1 MKRLCISL
9 LCFFSAL
16 VMSEQPELEWCLDDF
31 PNRHSYPSH
40 GSPYGPTVDFM
51 QELAK
56 RADIRIR
63 FSPNTP
69 FARCL
74 RLMEQGKTDLMTSL
88 NTSPDRQAFMHLIPY
103 DHARPEVLYLRH
115 DANDVWS
122 VSELNTLHLM
132 VIRGYTYNAAV
143 LNLVAEHGQTI
154 EVDSLESG
162 LTMLLLG
169 RANALLAPSQSSR
182 NLIQSNSRYHDQFKT
197 ASLKFQLSEPR
208 YVHLGLS
215 QKSPHAHLKQQ
226 LLDAIESMVADDL
239 IHRYFHGAPA
249 QPEH

>member
-1 MKRLCISL
+1 MKKLCFSL
-9 LCFFSAL
+9 LCCFSAL
-16 VMSEQPELEWCLDDF
+16 VLSNQPELEWCLDDF
-31 PNRHSYPSH
+31 PNRHSYPKQ

-74 RLMEQGKTDLMTSL
+74 RMMEQGKTDVMTSL
-88 NTSPDRQAFMHLIPY
+88 NTSPSRQKFMYLIPY
-103 DHARPEVLYLRH
+103 DHARPEVLYLRK
-115 DANDVWS
+115 DAADIWS

-143 LNLVAEHGQTI
+143 LNMVAQHSQTI

-162 LTMLLLG
+162 LTMLLLN
-169 RANALLAPSQSSR
+169 RADVLLAPAQSSR
-182 NLIQSNSRYHDQFKT
+182 NLIQSNSRYHNKFKT
-197 ASLKFQLSEPR
+197 ASLTFQLNEPR
-208 YVHLGLS
+208 FVHLGLS
-215 QKSPHAHLKQQ
+215 KKSPHAQLKPR
-226 LLDAIESMVADDL
+226 LSAAIESMVADDL
-239 IHRYFHGAPA
+239 VHRYFHGAPGN
-249 QPEH
+249 P